1 MTAYRDFFE
10 ILNANNLYD
19 EARHN
24 KSDYTYELNGNLFEF
39 ISLDQPQKKRG
50 ARRDYLFCNEA
61 NELTWEDFFQLLIRT
76 TGKIWVDSTP
86 LMRSIGF
93 TINYSQGMMSPTS
106 SQPTLTIRS
115 WMLQSWRR

>member
-10 ILNANNLYD
+10 ILRNLDLYD

-24 KSDYTYELNGNLFEF
+24 KSDYTYTLNGNLFEF

-61 NELTWEDFFQLLIRT
+61 NELSWEDFLSALGSYNGQ
-76 TGKIWVDSTP
+76 D
-86 LMRSIGF
+86 MD
-93 TINYSQGMMSPTS
+93 
-106 SQPTLTIRS
+106 
-115 WMLQSWRR
+115 